1 MYKLRLSPR
10 RIALVLLAIIAGL
23 LAGGLLTQYMKFF
36 HGHDVQFGFMRLL
49 ALDGEGNLPSWY
61 SSVQLL
67 FASAALG
74 IIGLYR
80 RQETNPYG
88 WHWLTLSLLFLC
100 LAIDEASSIHE
111 MAAPP
116 IERWL
121 ETAGRLDSV
130 LSIVGTP
137 WLLAAI
143 PFTIIVFLVFV
154 QFLWNLPRA
163 TMILFIIGGG
173 LYVAGAVGVE
183 DLAGHYLG
191 NPGASETFT
200 YQIMITVEEGLEML
214 GIVVFLYGLMTYMA
228 MHGLGLDIAL
238 THERLP
244 RPLSRSPLTEGR
256 TPDTVLNLSNRTTSA
271 HQTEKG

>member
-10 RIALVLLAIIAGL
+10 RIALVLLAIVAGL
-23 LAGGLLTQYMKFF
+23 LAGGLFTQYMKFF
-36 HGHDVQFGFMRLL
+36 QGHDVQFGFLRLL

-67 FASAALG
+67 FTSAALG

-88 WHWLTLSLLFLC
+88 WHWLTLSVLFLC

-121 ETAGRLDSV
+121 ETAGHLDSV

-154 QFLWNLPRA
+154 LFLWNLPRA
-163 TMILFIIGGG
+163 IMTLFIIGGG

-200 YQIMITVEEGLEML
+200 YQIIVTTEEALEMV
-214 GIVVFLYGLMTYMA
+214 GVVVFLYALIAYMA
-228 MHGLGLDIAL
+228 IHGIGLEL
-238 THERLP
+238 VMNSSHEPVEHVTAGTARK
-244 RPLSRSPLTEGR
+244 RER
-256 TPDTVLNLSNRTTSA
+256 V
-271 HQTEKG
+271 